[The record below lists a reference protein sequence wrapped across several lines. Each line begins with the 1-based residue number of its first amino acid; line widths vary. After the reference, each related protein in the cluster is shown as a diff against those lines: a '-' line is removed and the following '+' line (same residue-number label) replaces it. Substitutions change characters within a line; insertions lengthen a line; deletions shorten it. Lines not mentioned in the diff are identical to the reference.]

1 MYDLYVVTD
10 ESLSHGRTHAEIAQA
25 AVRGGARVIQLR
37 DKEMSSRKL
46 YETACEMQR
55 ICTDVLFIVND
66 RLDIALAAGADG
78 VHLGQDDLPVAAA
91 RSMVP
96 DNFLIGVSVG
106 SVAEAKEAAGGGAD
120 YVAVSPVFSTNSKSD
135 AGAGHGIAVVREICA
150 AVTCPVLGIGGI
162 TAERIPA
169 LIAAGLDGVAV
180 ISAVVS
186 APDISAAAR
195 SLAAV
200 ITAAKEQR

>member
-10 ESLSHGRTHAEIAQA
+10 ETLSRGRTHAEIARA

-37 DKEMSSRKL
+37 DKTKSSLEL
-46 YETACEMQR
+46 YETACEMR
-55 ICTDVLFIVND
+55 KVCTDVLFIVND
-66 RLDIALAAGADG
+66 RLDIALVSGADG
-78 VHLGQDDLPVAAA
+78 VHLGQDDLPIAAA
-91 RSMVP
+91 RGMVP
-96 DNFLIGVSVG
+96 ENFLIGVSVD
-106 SVAEAKEAAGGGAD
+106 SVAEARAAVDAGAD
-120 YVAVSPVFSTNSKSD
+120 YVAVSPVFSTSSKSD

-150 AVTCPVLGIGGI
+150 AVTCPVLGIGGV
-162 TAERIPA
+162 TAENIPE

-180 ISAVVS
+180 ISAVVT

-195 SLAAV
+195 HLAAV